1 MNLKVSLDLIW
12 FHDVFALT
20 AGPPS
25 CLFKLPRVSH
35 EGKFYGCLFL
45 SS

>member
-25 CLFKLPRVSH
+25 CLFSPRVSH